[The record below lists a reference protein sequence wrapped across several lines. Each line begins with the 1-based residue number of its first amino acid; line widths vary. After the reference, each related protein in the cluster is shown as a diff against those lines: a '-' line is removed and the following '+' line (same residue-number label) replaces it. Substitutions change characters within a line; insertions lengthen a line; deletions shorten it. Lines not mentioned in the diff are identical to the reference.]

1 MVALMSWSEE
11 LADRLLQTRTVV
23 VGRAIDDQLA
33 AELIAQ
39 LMLLDREK
47 PGRPINMLIN
57 SPGGSV
63 TAGLAIYDVMQG
75 IESPVATVATGLAA
89 SMAQVLLCAGEPGQR
104 FATMHAEVMMHQGSA
119 GIGGIA
125 ADIAIQAERLTR
137 TSSVMHDIIAKHTGQ
152 SVERVAA
159 DGDRDHWLTATEAL
173 DYGMVDQLLTSFG
186 QLGAGRP
193 TGGQR

>member
-11 LADRLLQTRTVV
+11 LADRLLQSRTVV
-23 VGRAIDDQLA
+23 IGRAIDDALA

-39 LMLLDREK
+39 LVLLDREK
-47 PGRPINMLIN
+47 PGRPITMLIN

-63 TAGLAIYDVMQG
+63 TAGLAIYDVMQS

-89 SMAQVLLCAGEPGQR
+89 SMAQVLLCTGEPGQR
-104 FATMHAEVMMHQGSA
+104 FATVHAEVMMHQGSA

-137 TSSVMHDIIAKHTGQ
+137 TSAVMHEIIATHTGQ
-152 SVERVAA
+152 PIERVAA
-159 DGDRDHWLTATEAL
+159 DGDRDHWLSATEAL
-173 DYGMVDQLLTSFG
+173 EYGMVDQLLTSFS

-193 TGGQR
+193 SGGQR